1 MTDLIRTMPMDF
13 RLDRLE
19 IESVPASVRRR
30 IAAKRAIDV
39 IVSFLGLVVILPVL
53 AVVALLVRITSPG
66 PALFRQTR
74 VGAGGRRFKVLKFR
88 TMVCDAEERLAADP
102 DLRRLHEANDFKLP
116 VELDPRVTAIGR
128 VLRRMSLDELPQ
140 LFNVLRGDMSLVGA
154 RPIEP
159 AQVPLLYG
167 ARQGLYLRMRP
178 GLTGYWQV
186 NGRSAVTDEARA
198 ELDLHYLRN
207 WNLKLDAQIMLRT
220 LPAILT
226 RHGAY

>member
-1 MTDLIRTMPMDF
+1 MTDLLRTMPMDI

-19 IESVPASVRRR
+19 IESVPASMRRR
-30 IAAKRAIDV
+30 IVAKRVIDV
-39 IVSFLGLVVILPVL
+39 TVSFIALVLVLPVL
-53 AVVALLVRITSPG
+53 AVVALLVRLSSPG

-88 TMVCDAEERLAADP
+88 TMVSDAEERLAADP

-116 VELDPRVTAIGR
+116 VELDPRVTPVGR
-128 VLRRMSLDELPQ
+128 FLRRMSLDELPQ

-186 NGRSAVTDEARA
+186 NGRSAVTDDARA
-198 ELDLHYLRN
+198 ELDVHYLQN
-207 WNLKLDAQIMLRT
+207 WNLKMDAQIMLRT

-226 RHGAY
+226 RHGAH